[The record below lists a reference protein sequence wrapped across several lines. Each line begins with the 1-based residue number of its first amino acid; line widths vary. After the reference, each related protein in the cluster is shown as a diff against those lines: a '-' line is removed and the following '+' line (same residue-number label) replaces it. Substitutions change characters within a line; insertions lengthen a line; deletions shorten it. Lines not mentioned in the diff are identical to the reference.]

1 MRVPV
6 FAKYGR
12 GMQAAAFFLCG
23 MIVGAAVYSA
33 LVLDQTN
40 RIVLNNYELKEQA
53 ELAEQQARQK
63 EKPNA
68 GETVISSIVLYVNE
82 APGRE
87 PLDAVAESAL
97 KEKLMASLKR
107 SFMGRKIYDIGS
119 DAALARSLLDG
130 AVYPDIEKKDYTV
143 HIRTALAAD
152 GRLTI
157 WAEAAPLLRR

>member
-1 MRVPV
+1 
-6 FAKYGR
+6 
-12 GMQAAAFFLCG
+12 MQAAAFFLCG
-23 MIVGAAVYSA
+23 MIVGAAVYSG

-40 RIVLNNYELKEQA
+40 RIVLHNYELKERA

-68 GETVISSIVLYVNE
+68 SQTVVSSIVLYVNE
-82 APGRE
+82 VPGKE
-87 PLDAVAESAL
+87 PLDAVTESAL
-97 KEKLMASLKR
+97 KEKLLTSLKR
-107 SFMGRKIYDIGS
+107 SFLGRKIYEIGS

-143 HIRTALAAD
+143 HIRTVLAAD
-152 GRLTI
+152 GRLTV

>member
-1 MRVPV
+1 
-6 FAKYGR
+6 
-12 GMQAAAFFLCG
+12 MQAAAFFLCG
-23 MIVGAAVYSA
+23 MIVGAAVYSG

-40 RIVLNNYELKEQA
+40 RIVLHNYELKERA

-68 GETVISSIVLYVNE
+68 GQTVVSSIVLYVNE
-82 APGRE
+82 VPGKE
-87 PLDAVAESAL
+87 PLDAVTESAL
-97 KEKLMASLKR
+97 KEKLLASLKR
-107 SFMGRKIYDIGS
+107 SFLGRKMYEIGS

-143 HIRTALAAD
+143 HIRTVLAAD
-152 GRLTI
+152 GRLTV